1 MGQGLQFEQ
10 PKHYMENKYTPQD
23 NGKSPFFTRDT
34 SSNGCICIVMLVFSG
49 VNQAQNRI
57 EGCEIPIPD
66 NLNQK
71 LSTLNSEGFLGSVSG
86 ARYST

>member
-1 MGQGLQFEQ
+1 
-10 PKHYMENKYTPQD
+10 MENKYTPHD